1 MEKNVE
7 AYIVA
12 DSNTCTQIID
22 PLSVFADA
30 LSSHLKHCVDAL
42 YRMGISLIL
51 WSRCTNSFNWTNR
64 QQTNKQT
71 NMHKQIHDSTFGMN
85 ATFVFDLFLRQQLLC
100 LALTL
105 SLPFANVHLWMF
117 VCLVHVLDIDG
128 YMDTFVHTNQSTIHT
143 NTHTPCI
150 EFSYTNSLWNQ
161 QLNKYKHNML

>member
-1 MEKNVE
+1 MCAVRSARARVCDFAHGTASYAHNGPFKFRMEKNVE

-71 NMHKQIHDSTFGMN
+71 CTNKYMIAHLVWMQLSFSTCFFASN
-85 ATFVFDLFLRQQLLC
+85 YSVSHS
-100 LALTL
+100 L
-105 SLPFANVHLWMF
+105 SLCHLQMYIYG
-117 VCLVHVLDIDG
+117 CLCVWCM
-128 YMDTFVHTNQSTIHT
+128 Y
-143 NTHTPCI
+143 
-150 EFSYTNSLWNQ
+150 
-161 QLNKYKHNML
+161 